1 MVSNAQSTPQE
12 RTAWRRTRS
21 TFLGLQSRATI
32 VVVAIVLAVT
42 ALTCGLYLKLAQQLA
57 FRLQSSQVIHLAAL
71 VARSASTP
79 LEQGDEVELA
89 SLTRE
94 YAIGDAIVSVV
105 IADPMG
111 YPIVASGPGDDYL
124 AVVRAEERSITDGS
138 PLGRPVLRRKAD
150 GTPSSMLVTYP
161 IQRSTPAQD
170 PSQPYLLGYARVA
183 LSLDRTMRE
192 FAATIDVAS
201 GVGITAV
208 LLTIPLAFLGVRRI
222 VVPLNNIR
230 ATAARI
236 AAGDLTAR
244 TRVSRYDEIGQLA
257 NSFDEMA
264 SELSRSHD
272 EVVALNQGLEQ
283 RVRQRTLQLSELA
296 SREPLTGLFN
306 RRHFREIIER
316 RFSES
321 VRYGSDLAC
330 MMIDLDDFKTVNDK
344 FGHQQGD
351 QVLLAVAAA
360 ISSQLRAADL
370 AARYGGDEF
379 VVLLPQTGADRAAG
393 LADRIARKFHLDRQ
407 ARFPE
412 VQATLSIGIASLRG
426 SCAETADN
434 LIRSAD
440 RALYAAK
447 NRGKDRIELATGDG
461 ETSLVASPVVG

>member
-1 MVSNAQSTPQE
+1 MVSDVQSNHRLRAVWQ
-12 RTAWRRTRS
+12 RARS

-42 ALTCGLYLKLAQQLA
+42 ALTCGLYLKLAQQMALG
-57 FRLQSSQVIHLAAL
+57 LQSSQVSHLAKL
-71 VARSASTP
+71 VARSASAP
-79 LEQGDEVELA
+79 LTEGNGVELA
-89 SLTRE
+89 SLTRDF
-94 YAIGDAIVSVV
+94 AMGDAIVSVV
-105 IADPMG
+105 IADPTG
-111 YPIVASGPGDDYL
+111 YAIAASGPGDDYL
-124 AVVRAEERSITDGS
+124 AVVRAEEGSLTAGS
-138 PLGRPVLRRKAD
+138 PLGMPVIHRNAD
-150 GTPSSMLVTYP
+150 GAPSSMLVTYP
-161 IQRSTPAQD
+161 IQRTTPPAD
-170 PSQPYLLGYARVA
+170 PSQPHLLGYARVA

-201 GVGITAV
+201 GVGIAAV
-208 LLTIPLAFLGVRRI
+208 LLTIPLAFFGVRRI

-236 AAGDLTAR
+236 ADGDLTAR
-244 TRVSRYDEIGQLA
+244 TRVFRHDEIGQLA

-296 SREPLTGLFN
+296 SREPLTGLYN
-306 RRHFREIIER
+306 RRHFREILER

-330 MMIDLDDFKTVNDK
+330 MMIDLDDFKTVNDQ

-393 LADRIARKFHLDRQ
+393 LADRIAQKFHLDRQ

-412 VQATLSIGIASLRG
+412 VQTTLSIGIASLRG

-447 NRGKDRIELATGDG
+447 NRGKDRIELAAGDG
-461 ETSLVASPVVG
+461 ETSSVASPVVG

>member
-1 MVSNAQSTPQE
+1 MSDVQSNHRVRALWQG
-12 RTAWRRTRS
+12 TRP
-21 TFLGLQSRATI
+21 TFFGLQSRATI

-57 FRLQSSQVIHLAAL
+57 FRLQSDQVHHLAVL
-71 VARSASTP
+71 VARSASAP
-79 LEQGDEVELA
+79 LEQDDAVVLA
-89 SLTRE
+89 SLARDF
-94 YAIGDAIVSVV
+94 AAGDSIVSVV
-105 IADPMG
+105 IADRAG
-111 YPIVASGPGDDYL
+111 YPIAASGPGDDYL
-124 AVVRAEERSITDGS
+124 AVLRSQERSITEGTPSGKRIIQRNADGS
-138 PLGRPVLRRKAD
+138 PSA
-150 GTPSSMLVTYP
+150 MLVTYP
-161 IQRSTPAQD
+161 IQRTTPAVD
-170 PSQPYLLGYARVA
+170 PSQPHLLGYARVS

-201 GVGITAV
+201 GVGIAAV

-230 ATAARI
+230 ETAARI
-236 AAGDLTAR
+236 ANGDLTAR
-244 TRVSRYDEIGQLA
+244 TSVSRHDEIGQLA
-257 NSFDEMA
+257 TSFDEMA

-283 RVRQRTLQLSELA
+283 RVRQRTVQLSDLA
-296 SREPLTGLFN
+296 SREPLTGLYN
-306 RRHFREIIER
+306 RRHFSEIIER

-330 MMIDLDDFKTVNDK
+330 MMIDLDDFKAVNDE

-351 QVLLAVAAA
+351 QVLLAVAGA

-393 LADRIARKFHLDRQ
+393 LAERIAQKFHRDRQ

-412 VQATLSIGIASLRG
+412 VRATLSIGIASLRG
-426 SCAETADN
+426 SGAETADN

-447 NRGKDRIELATGDG
+447 HQGKDRIELTAGEG
-461 ETSLVASPVVG
+461 ETSSVAPTAVG

>member
-1 MVSNAQSTPQE
+1 MSDVQSNHRLRGVWQ
-12 RTAWRRTRS
+12 RIRS
-21 TFLGLQSRATI
+21 TFLGLQARATI

-57 FRLQSSQVIHLAAL
+57 VGLQTSQVSHLAKL
-71 VARSASTP
+71 VARSASAP
-79 LEQGDEVELA
+79 LTEGNGVELA
-89 SLTRE
+89 SLTRDF
-94 YAIGDAIVSVV
+94 AMGDAIVSVV
-105 IADPMG
+105 IADPTG
-111 YPIVASGPGDDYL
+111 YAIAASGPGDDYL
-124 AVVRAEERSITDGS
+124 AVVRAEGRSITAGS
-138 PLGRPVLRRKAD
+138 PF
-150 GTPSSMLVTYP
+150 SMLVTFP
-161 IQRSTPAQD
+161 IQRATSAED
-170 PSQPYLLGYARVA
+170 PSQPHLLGYAQVA
-183 LSLDRTMRE
+183 VSLDRTMRE

-201 GVGITAV
+201 GVGIASV

-236 AAGDLTAR
+236 ADGDLSAR
-244 TRVSRYDEIGQLA
+244 TRVSRNDEIGQLA

-264 SELSRSHD
+264 SELSRSHA

-296 SREPLTGLFN
+296 SREPLTGLYN
-306 RRHFREIIER
+306 RRHFREILER

-330 MMIDLDDFKTVNDK
+330 MMIDLDDFKTVNDR

-360 ISSQLRAADL
+360 LSSQLRAADL

-393 LADRIARKFHLDRQ
+393 LADRIAQKFHLDRQ

-412 VQATLSIGIASLRG
+412 MQATLSIGIASLRG
-426 SCAETADN
+426 SCSETADN

-447 NRGKDRIELATGDG
+447 NRGKDRIELAAGDG
-461 ETSLVASPVVG
+461 ETSSVASPVVG